1 MVKGNIK
8 LLIYE
13 LLDLIDK
20 NNYESYEEIESRL
33 RSGKLISYLLQ
44 KYKMP
49 VFSKTDTQEISDLL
63 KEKVGCNE
71 TVYRNGL
78 IYLIEILL
86 DCK

>member
-1 MVKGNIK
+1 MLKSNIK
-8 LLIYE
+8 LLIYD

-20 NNYESYEEIESRL
+20 NNYESCEEIETRL
-33 RSGKLISYLLQ
+33 RTGKLVSYLLQ

-63 KEKVGCNE
+63 KEKAGCNE
-71 TVYRNGL
+71 TVYSNGL

-86 DCK
+86 DCE